1 MSDSVELKFPVVAH
15 HRVIVN
21 AVEKDVAKMQMLFA
35 DFELVEPLSE
45 ARASSGGKY
54 ASFAV
59 SVRFYDAAEMS
70 RFDEKLKQVPGLKMV
85 L

>member
-1 MSDSVELKFPVVAH
+1 MRE
-15 HRVIVN
+15 
-21 AVEKDVAKMQMLFA
+21 LFA
-35 DFELVEPLSE
+35 DFDLVEPLVE

-59 SVRFYDAAEMS
+59 SVRFHDAAEMS
-70 RFDEKLKQVPGLKMV
+70 RFDEKLELVPGLKMV

>member
-1 MSDSVELKFPVVAH
+1 MNEELKFPVVAH

-21 AVEKDVAKMQMLFA
+21 AAEKDAVKMRELFA
-35 DFELVEPLSE
+35 DFDLVEPLVE

-54 ASFAV
+54 ASISV
-59 SVRFYDAAEMS
+59 SVRFHDRDEMS
-70 RFDEKLKQVPGLKMV
+70 RFDEQLKLVPGLKMV